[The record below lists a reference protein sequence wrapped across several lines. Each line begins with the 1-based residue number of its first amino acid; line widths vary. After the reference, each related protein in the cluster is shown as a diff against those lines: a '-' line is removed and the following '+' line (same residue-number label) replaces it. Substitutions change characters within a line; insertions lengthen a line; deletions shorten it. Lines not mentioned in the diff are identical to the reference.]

1 MDALDFSGLSEEW
14 VSQPRSSDPPQT
26 EDEQAPHSS
35 LKSKT
40 SSYPAKSTSDPSNI
54 LREKPES
61 DINSRDL
68 NRVRSSAQEIPPEAF
83 SGTIQHHEGMQVAAV
98 KYAMPE
104 WKKRLL
110 KTNGKSQDLFSPI
123 GLENVFRPPTVK
135 TSEALGFQGPVPPTK
150 TLPSSPPQ
158 LPSHIL
164 QQSSF
169 LGSEDSVQLPPIRA
183 PSQTGPKRGTRTR
196 NTSNNSSNK
205 STMHHERFSPVVL
218 TEEKAGSSHG
228 ITQSWLSSVKH
239 NRRPSSS
246 MSDSI
251 LQVSTGRIQEEA
263 DSISLPDYSEL
274 DSEQLNLDS
283 KFITTKRGGFSRDG
297 SFKARPLTP
306 SSYQHGI
313 LSSLLPSEAVAIEKP
328 LTSARNA
335 SLNTSGRE
343 TLQHQKASGS
353 PLKLFHKYDTF
364 TNDRLNCRI
373 SQFEAVKSTEILDTQ
388 DSPTTPSPHK
398 AKAMRRKQRMS
409 SFGDGELDKFD
420 FTHANENGG
429 TLVWPGDRYAE
440 EGSIIGNA
448 ESNHILPEE
457 DDAQTGF
464 DSSYAAPDNQVRSK
478 RTQELGSES
487 KRGLDMSHKIPDP
500 KRRRTSREGPASD
513 EEITL
518 PRSRPL
524 VQSTSFI
531 AGKKRKDARRGEH
544 SAQADAQVL
553 AERQILDAVSPF
565 RKLSRVYQELTD
577 DEEAHYIDVNVA
589 TDVLADELASLAL
602 NVAEDV
608 AHGTRKKSVTTADF
622 FQEANLIMQHI
633 RARAAQRVRPVSTS
647 VKDRDVSR
655 QPSAFQGELFSND
668 DLDRPASREGSRMPK
683 KRNATLGTRI
693 VSHLKK
699 FADSDETG
707 LALDSSLDALK
718 LQHHIQSQDLDSF
731 ESDRS
736 DIRILDPLEPSK
748 DDNRDP
754 ETGKTNSTN
763 ATSTSIPTGSSGA
776 RNKAI
781 IEPHKV
787 SHLITDTMGGMI
799 FDHKRQC
806 WVKRRS
812 SSGEP
817 KGIGRLLSELT
828 EDDPFADIPD
838 LIEHSREVD
847 QKRIPK
853 ILSSSRPTTANA
865 HIEAGL
871 LSSGPTAGTRAT
883 SWSTMQT
890 SKRTLS
896 KQEKQNEQTIEA
908 ALFQNGY
915 SARSKVSSNQ
925 PRAVTITLSSPL
937 QPLDLSMFDEETNE
951 LEHIQSVKTP
961 SKSGWNTEA
970 ERIRAKNNLS
980 SSMVRYAPRPLS
992 RIDELDNSV
1001 DSVDSSPLSL
1011 KHQSL
1016 VKTPISRTVMQI
1028 PMVPP
1033 TNQSYVSMH
1042 LTPLPDFTIH
1052 QAEQSLNLDV
1062 QYVAQKQGLTSH
1074 QEIEGRFSI
1083 SIKELVAKIADI
1095 EPYEPYW
1102 EQMRKLDLSKSGVFT
1117 LHMLDDFCPH
1127 LEDLKVDDSELGQLN
1142 GAPET
1147 LRILSVRNGC
1157 LSDLTA
1163 WNHLYNLQYLDI
1175 SGNELTS
1182 LNAFSNL
1189 VHLRE
1194 LKADNNQINSLEG
1207 VADLDGLLK
1216 LSLAHNSISEVNLV
1230 TSQL

>member
-14 VSQPRSSDPPQT
+14 VSQPRSSDPPKA
-26 EDEQAPHSS
+26 EDEQASHRS
-35 LKSKT
+35 LNSKT
-40 SSYPAKSTSDPSNI
+40 SSYPARAITRLSKV

-61 DINSRDL
+61 DVNSRDL

-83 SGTIQHHEGMQVAAV
+83 SGTIQHHEGMQAAAV

-104 WKKRLL
+104 WKRRLL
-110 KTNGKSQDLFSPI
+110 KTDGKSQDLFSPI

-135 TSEALGFQGPVPPTK
+135 TSEALQSQGPSLPAK
-150 TLPSSPPQ
+150 TVRSSPPP
-158 LPSHIL
+158 LPSHML
-164 QQSSF
+164 QHSSF

-183 PSQTGPKRGTRTR
+183 PSQTGPKRGTKTR

-205 STMHHERFSPVVL
+205 STIHHERFSPVVL
-218 TEEKAGSSHG
+218 TEEKNGSSHG
-228 ITQSWLSSVKH
+228 NTQSWPSSVKH
-239 NRRPSSS
+239 DRRPSSS

-251 LQVSTGRIQEEA
+251 LHVSTGRIQEEA
-263 DSISLPDYSEL
+263 DSISLPEYSEL

-283 KFITTKRGGFSRDG
+283 KCITTKRGGFSRDG

-313 LSSLLPSEAVAIEKP
+313 LSSLLPSEVAAPEKP
-328 LTSARNA
+328 LTPARKT
-335 SLNTSGRE
+335 SLNALEKES
-343 TLQHQKASGS
+343 LQHQKSLGS

-388 DSPTTPSPHK
+388 DSPITPSPHK
-398 AKAMRRKQRMS
+398 AQALHRRNRMT
-409 SFGDGELDKFD
+409 SFGDGELDTFD
-420 FTHANENGG
+420 FTHANENDNS
-429 TLVWPGDRYAE
+429 LEWPG
-440 EGSIIGNA
+440 EGHTGEASIIEKV
-448 ESNHILPEE
+448 ESSHILLEE
-457 DDAQTGF
+457 DNTQTGF
-464 DSSYAAPDNQVRSK
+464 DSSDALINNQVRTY
-478 RTQELGSES
+478 RTQKLGSES
-487 KRGLDMSHKIPDP
+487 KRGLDVSHKIPDP
-500 KRRRTSREGPASD
+500 KRQRTSREGPASD
-513 EEITL
+513 EEILL

-524 VQSTSFI
+524 VKSTSFI
-531 AGKKRKDARRGEH
+531 AGKKRKDARRGEN
-544 SAQADAQVL
+544 SEQADAQVL
-553 AERQILDAVSPF
+553 AERQILDTVSPV
-565 RKLSRVYQELTD
+565 RKLSRVYQKLTD
-577 DEEAHYIDVNVA
+577 DKEAQYFDVNVA
-589 TDVLADELASLAL
+589 TDVLADELASMAL
-602 NVAEDV
+602 NLAEDV

-647 VKDRDVSR
+647 VKDRNVSR
-655 QPSAFQGELFSND
+655 QPSALQGELFSND
-668 DLDRPASREGSRMPK
+668 DLDRPASREGDRMPK

-699 FADSDETG
+699 FADSDDTG

-718 LQHHIQSQDLDSF
+718 LHHHVQSQDLDSF

-754 ETGKTNSTN
+754 ETSKTNSTN

-799 FDHKRQC
+799 FDHQRQC

-812 SSGEP
+812 PNGGSKE
-817 KGIGRLLSELT
+817 IGHLPSELT

-838 LIEHSREVD
+838 LIEHSREAG
-847 QKRIPK
+847 QKRMPK

-865 HIEAGL
+865 HIDAGL
-871 LSSGPTAGTRAT
+871 LSSGPTIGTRAT
-883 SWSTMQT
+883 SWSTIQT

-896 KQEKQNEQTIEA
+896 RQEKQREQMIEA
-908 ALFQNGY
+908 ALFHNGY
-915 SARSKVSSNQ
+915 SAASQASSSQ
-925 PRAVTITLSSPL
+925 PRAVTITLSSPT
-937 QPLDLSMFDEETNE
+937 QPLDPSILDEETKE
-951 LEHIQSVKTP
+951 MEPIQGVKTP

-1001 DSVDSSPLSL
+1001 DSLNSSPLSL

-1016 VKTPISRTVMQI
+1016 VKTPISQTGMQI
-1028 PMVPP
+1028 LMVPP
-1033 TNQSYVSMH
+1033 TNQSYASMH

-1062 QYVAQKQGLTSH
+1062 QYVAQKQGLTNH

-1102 EQMRKLDLSKSGVFT
+1102 EHMRKLDLSKSGLFT

-1147 LRILSVRNGC
+1147 LRILSVQNSC

-1163 WNHLYNLQYLDI
+1163 WGHLYNLQYLDV

-1207 VADLDGLLK
+1207 VTDLDGLLK